1 MILEIVGGLLL
12 FAFGSIAIAEWFA
25 IQKLNQYLQ
34 NSDDAYDRALD
45 EFYNYL
51 WQESD

>member
-25 IQKLNQYLQ
+25 LQKLN
-34 NSDDAYDRALD
+34 AEYDRLQAHLEEAREDLD
-45 EFYNYL
+45 
-51 WQESD
+51 W

>member
-25 IQKLNQYLQ
+25 LQKLNARCENLESL
-34 NSDDAYDRALD
+34 NERMRKELMEFEDDLD
-45 EFYNYL
+45 
-51 WQESD
+51 W